1 MILKFAKDFIVKFVN
16 WIANMADKFGLR
28 RNQFLSIF
36 IVLTAVLSIVSYIIV
51 SFIAKKV
58 ILNLSQSLMI
68 FLMVIIALATV
79 SYVVVALFLFKFAKD
94 TTENTYKLLLLNIL
108 LFHEKAIEDKTAS
121 ISGKARKILEGERI
135 SKELKERI
143 ALIFPEEASK
153 IFSEEDEEKTGKT
166 RSDL

>member
-1 MILKFAKDFIVKFVN
+1 MIFKLVKDFIVKFVN
-16 WIANMADKFGLR
+16 WIANMGDKFGLK

-36 IVLTAVLSIVSYIIV
+36 VVLIAALSIVSYIIV
-51 SFIAKKV
+51 SIIAKKV

-68 FLMVIIALATV
+68 FLMVIIALSTV

-108 LFHEKAIEDKTAS
+108 LFHEKATKDKTAA
-121 ISGKARKILEGERI
+121 IPGKAKKLLEGERI

-153 IFSEEDEEKTGKT
+153 VFPEEEETKN
-166 RSDL
+166 S